1 MTQTDPL
8 PIWPTLAY
16 LKQIVLD
23 AGEILLAMANGE
35 LEIQHKSQKDLVT
48 RADRAAEDF
57 IIGSL
62 RQSFPDH
69 TINAEESGHLAGAS
83 EHQWFIDP
91 LDGTLNYA
99 HGVPIYS
106 ISIAYA
112 YQGELKLGV
121 VYDPS
126 RKECFSAEQGAGA
139 WLNDQPI
146 RVSNFE
152 NLIDCML
159 VTGFPGN
166 RWGQPGN
173 NFGNFVRFSQAA
185 QTVRRLGSAA
195 LDASYVAAGRL
206 DGFWEE
212 GVHDWDVAAA
222 GLIIREAG
230 GVVTNLFGDPDF
242 LKAPISMVAANPI
255 LHAKMLDVLAEE
267 RQSYSQA

>member
-1 MTQTDPL
+1 MQ
-8 PIWPTLAY
+8 PTLDFI
-16 LKQIVLD
+16 KQIALD
-23 AGEILLAMANGE
+23 AGEILQQMAGGE
-35 LEIQHKSQKDLVT
+35 LGIEHKSKKDLVT
-48 RADRAAEDF
+48 LADRAAEDF

-62 RQSFPDH
+62 RKAFPDH
-69 TINAEESGHLAGAS
+69 TINAEESGHLAGES
-83 EHQWFIDP
+83 DHQWYIDP

-106 ISIAYA
+106 VSIAYA
-112 YQGELKLGV
+112 YQGELTLGV
-121 VYDPS
+121 VYDPT
-126 RKECFSAEQGAGA
+126 RKECFSAERGSGA

-146 RVSNFE
+146 QVSNFE
-152 NLIDCML
+152 NLVDCML

-173 NFGNFVRFSQAA
+173 NFGNFVRFSGQA

-195 LDASYVAAGRL
+195 LDAAYVGAGRL

-230 GVVTNLFGDPDF
+230 GVVTNMYGDPDF
-242 LKAPISMVAANPI
+242 LKEPISMVGANPT
-255 LHAKMLDVLAEE
+255 LHAKMLDILAEE
-267 RQSYSQA
+267 RQANSAN